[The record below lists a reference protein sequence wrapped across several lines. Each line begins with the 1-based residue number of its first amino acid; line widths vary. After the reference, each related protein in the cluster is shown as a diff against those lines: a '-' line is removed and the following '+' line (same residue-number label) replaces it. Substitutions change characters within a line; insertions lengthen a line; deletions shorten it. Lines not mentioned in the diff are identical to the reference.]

1 MDGSND
7 EMREQALDALAGAWN
22 TAIGQGVSRELMVS
36 VALALAYGELVS
48 IYGRDVAEN
57 IASRFPDQIKSGQFD
72 RPLDD

>member
-57 IASRFPDQIKSGQFD
+57 IAARFPDQIKSGQFD